1 LERRVTLKDVAAQ
14 AGVSYQTVSKVI
26 NRTYRVPADTEAR
39 IWTAVSA
46 LGYVPDQQA
55 RNLRSQRSR
64 MIGYSWQSEIPPET
78 SSNVMNAFLTAMVE
92 EAAAADYY
100 LLPFSHPV
108 RDAHVDDY
116 RRLIGSGRVDG
127 FVLSSIDYDD
137 RRLAFLLEAGF
148 PFVGFGRSNS
158 ELDFPWVDVD
168 GGLGLK
174 LAVDHLVE
182 RGHRRIA
189 FIGVPGPSRVGD
201 DRLGGYLAALLARG
215 LESDPDLVARGAASF
230 EFGRD
235 AAARWLDL
243 PADRRPTAIATVCD
257 TQAVGAMHGARSRGL
272 MVGRDVAIIGFD
284 DDPSSRMLWP
294 PLTTIRQ
301 PLREVGRTCVEL
313 LIRLIE
319 SQPVERRQVLLAPE
333 LIVREST

>member
-1 LERRVTLKDVAAQ
+1 LGRVTLKDVAAK

-26 NRTYRVPADTEAR
+26 NRTYKVPPDTEAR
-39 IWTAVSA
+39 IWAAVSA

-64 MIGYSWQSEIPPET
+64 MIGYSWQSETPPET
-78 SSNVMNAFLTAMVE
+78 SSNVQNVFLTAMVE
-92 EAAAADYY
+92 EAAAVDYY

-108 RDAHVDDY
+108 RDAHVEDY

-148 PFVGFGRSNS
+148 PFVGFGRSDPD
-158 ELDFPWVDVD
+158 LDFPWVDVD
-168 GGLGLK
+168 GALGLK

-189 FIGVPGPSRVGD
+189 FIGWPAHSRVGD
-201 DRLGGYLAALLARG
+201 TRLGGYLDAMRTHD
-215 LESDPDLVARGAASF
+215 LEPEPELIARGASSF

-235 AAARWLDL
+235 AVARWLDF
-243 PADRRPTAIATVCD
+243 PTSRRPTAIVTVSD
-257 TQAVGAMHGARSRGL
+257 TLAVGALDAARSGGL
-272 MVGRDVAIIGFD
+272 VVGRDMAIIGFD
-284 DDPSSRMLWP
+284 DDPLARMVWP
-294 PLTTIRQ
+294 PLTTVRQ
-301 PLREVGRTCVEL
+301 PLREIGRACIEI
-313 LIRLIE
+313 LIRLIKGE
-319 SQPVERRQVLLAPE
+319 PVEHRQILMTPE